1 MQQVQEGGLEGEAA
15 VTPAQARD
23 ALARVTGSAQLR
35 PMSQLAAFLNF
46 IVLRTLEGREKE
58 IKGYTIAVEALGRPE
73 SFDPLIDPIVRVE
86 AGRLRKA
93 LADYY
98 AGPGRDDPVRIE
110 VPRGAYVPRFIRV
123 VCELEREEEVGRVI
137 LRSGPSHAPPAALPP
152 AAAPPAVAPPARRLG
167 PKRLAGIALLAFLAA
182 GGALLSLRLGSPTL
196 APPSEPE
203 VEITG
208 ATSFS
213 RTLPVLRLES
223 VASADPQVGAVSSD
237 FQMMLSDALARFDEF
252 AVLDVDAMER
262 AGGRKPPATYVI
274 EHRGVRQGDVVMASL
289 RVIHAATGRVVWST
303 TEDQAVSTLD
313 RPREVRE
320 LARRVS
326 VRLAQPYGV
335 IHADLRGAYA
345 PPHPMACITRSYDY
359 WLAPSEA
366 LHASARDCLEAAT
379 RDSPA
384 FHPAWA
390 LLAFLHLDEH
400 RIGYNRR
407 DARPLDRAQAAAQRA
422 MALAPESARAAQAMM
437 AVLMVRGEVEEA
449 IRLGFTAV
457 RRNPFDTDILADV
470 GARLTQAGRGMEGRP
485 LLLRAADLNAA
496 RPPWHEFFLFLSA
509 RDGNDKVAMAH
520 SLNMLRGSEAP
531 LALLALAIGAADRG
545 DRAESRSAI
554 RRLAELSPVFRQD
567 AGAFLDRAFFAPPV
581 RASILA
587 ALGEGGLEDTDQ
599 GNGDR

>member
-1 MQQVQEGGLEGEAA
+1 MQHVQKDELEGALGGDLA

-110 VPRGAYVPRFIRV
+110 VPRGSYVPRFVRALPELDLAEKAGAMV
-123 VCELEREEEVGRVI
+123 VQP
-137 LRSGPSHAPPAALPP
+137 GPAHPPPVAVPPPASPP
-152 AAAPPAVAPPARRLG
+152 APWLGARRL
-167 PKRLAGIALLAFLAA
+167 AAAALLILLAA
-182 GGALLSLRLGSPTL
+182 GGALMSLRMGSPPP
-196 APPSEPE
+196 APPAEPGA
-203 VEITG
+203 EIAGNTNF
-208 ATSFS
+208 A

-223 VASADPQVGAVSSD
+223 VTGADPQVGAVSAD

-252 AVLDVDAMER
+252 AVVDLDAMER
-262 AGGRKPPATYVI
+262 TGGQKPPATYVI

-303 TEDQAVSTLD
+303 AEDQAVSMLD
-313 RPREVRE
+313 RPRELRE

-345 PPHPMACITRSYDY
+345 PPHPMACITRAYDY

-366 LHASARDCLEAAT
+366 LHAKARDCLETVA
-379 RDSPA
+379 RDNPA

-470 GARLTQAGRGMEGRP
+470 GARLTQAGRGIEGRP

-496 RPPWHEFFLFLSA
+496 RPPWHEFYLFLSA
-509 RDGNDKVAMAH
+509 RDGNDKAAMAQ
-520 SLNMLRGSEAP
+520 SINMLRGSEAP

-545 DRAESRSAI
+545 DRAESRAAI
-554 RRLAELSPVFRQD
+554 RRLTELSPVFRQD

-599 GNGDR
+599 GHGDR

>member
-1 MQQVQEGGLEGEAA
+1 MQQVQEGELEGELA

-110 VPRGAYVPRFIRV
+110 VPRGSYVPRFVRAAP
-123 VCELEREEEVGRVI
+123 ELDQAGEAGAAI
-137 LRSGPSHAPPAALPP
+137 LRPDPAHPRPAGLPLS
-152 AAAPPAVAPPARRLG
+152 ATRPARWLG
-167 PKRLAGIALLAFLAA
+167 PMRLAGVALLALLAA
-182 GGALLSLRLGSPTL
+182 GGALMALRTGSP
-196 APPSEPE
+196 APPAEPE
-203 VEITG
+203 AEAIGGTN
-208 ATSFS
+208 FS

-252 AVLDVDAMER
+252 AVLDLDAMER

-303 TEDQAVSTLD
+303 TEDQAVSVLD

-345 PPHPMACITRSYDY
+345 PPHPMACITRAYDY

-366 LHASARDCLEAAT
+366 LHADARDCLEAAA
-379 RDSPA
+379 RDNPA

-407 DARPLDRAQAAAQRA
+407 DSRPLDRAQAAAQRA

-437 AVLMVRGEVEEA
+437 AVLTVRGVVDEA
-449 IRLGFTAV
+449 IKLGFTAV

-509 RDGNDKVAMAH
+509 RDGNDKAAMAQ

-545 DRAESRSAI
+545 DRAESSAAI

-587 ALGEGGLEDTDQ
+587 ALAQGGLEEADQ
-599 GNGDR
+599 GGHGDR